1 MAFLVFLG
9 VGQLSGGGLNDF
21 HRTAIELAA
30 GGDRAVAPKAFSS
43 RSRGSR
49 CRACTQAE
57 SPSSMESSTVEAEQ
71 SLDMA
76 DDLAA
81 GGFGGEHL
89 PKETFEGPAQAKD
102 PVAAVRSLPRS
113 PKAAGRAGGCAGALE
128 AGWGWLG
135 EGIERCGGPARPSGS
150 GRRGRRVYIYLLT

>member
-1 MAFLVFLG
+1 MVVPVAQHDIEHGTAGQREEHHEFEDGKTAAFLLGGRLWMAFLVFLG

-102 PVAAVRSLPRS
+102 PVAAVRSL
-113 PKAAGRAGGCAGALE
+113 L
-128 AGWGWLG
+128 
-135 EGIERCGGPARPSGS
+135 
-150 GRRGRRVYIYLLT
+150 GRRKQ